1 MSPEELVNTVLL
13 AAAPVT
19 AIVSARIF
27 PDEIPQARYPGDPAV
42 ALPAIVYRRAG
53 TDPRFTLNDTLAQ
66 TRALM
71 RVSCWAASRMAAELL
86 ADEAQTA
93 LVAQKIMPVGRDG
106 FTDPETGEEAA
117 LLEVEVWL

>member
-1 MSPEELVNTVLL
+1 MSPEELVNTTLTG
-13 AAAPVT
+13 AAAVT
-19 AIVSARIF
+19 AIVSDRIF
-27 PDEIPQARYPGDPAV
+27 PDEIPQERP
-42 ALPAIVYRRAG
+42 LPAIVYRRAG
-53 TDPRFTLNDTLAQ
+53 TDPRFTLNDTLAL

-71 RVSCWAASRMAAELL
+71 RVSCWAATRMAAELL

>member
-1 MSPEELVNTVLL
+1 MSPEELVVATLN

-19 AIVSARIF
+19 ALVGDRIF
-27 PDEIPQARYPGDPAV
+27 PDEIPQER
-42 ALPAIVYRRAG
+42 ALPAIVYRRAA
-53 TDPRFTLNDTLAQ
+53 TDPRFTLNDTLAA

-71 RVSCWAASRMAAELL
+71 RLSCWATSRLQAETIGDAAV
-86 ADEAQTA
+86 AA

-106 FTDPETGEEAA
+106 FSDPETGEEAA